1 MTTGT
6 PETCERVLVKA
17 PFQFR
22 RESVPLPNPR
32 DADYL
37 VRVDVCGLCRSD
49 LHAAADWAHDWQ
61 EVGHEFGGTIV
72 AAQRHDGRFAVGDR
86 VAVRNAADCGQC
98 QACRAGAS
106 RSCERLIVNMQGFRD
121 YALCHERSLVD
132 ASGLDDD
139 MLSLVEPTNVAL
151 DLLHAAHVDHTQRV
165 TVLGSGTL
173 GLLTAYVAR
182 HVWGVSDIAMVGRS
196 ASSPLAEA
204 FGVSAYVAFE
214 EVDGKRQPGGQP
226 GRPRL
231 RHADRVLVTTPP
243 STLASALKV
252 CRHGGSVVT
261 VGLDD
266 FERCNVSLDISQ
278 LIFRQ
283 QTLTGL
289 CAAPNA
295 HFKESVSVLRQHGNV
310 LRQLIGRRTSRSGLE
325 GALQAWSTRPHYE
338 GKTIIVR
345 GEAAQ

>member
-1 MTTGT
+1 MTIGT

-22 RESVPLPNPR
+22 RESVPLTDSW

-72 AAQRHDGRFAVGDR
+72 ATRDHEGRFAVGDR

-98 QACRAGAS
+98 HACRAGAS

-139 MLSLVEPTNVAL
+139 TLSLVEPTNVAL
-151 DLLHAAHVDHTQRV
+151 DLLHAARLDHTQRV
-165 TVLGSGTL
+165 TVLGAGTL

-182 HVWGVSDIAMVGRS
+182 HVWGVSDLIVAGRS
-196 ASSPLAEA
+196 AASPLAEA
-204 FGVSAYVAFE
+204 LGVARYVSFGELDKARAVRA
-214 EVDGKRQPGGQP
+214 
-226 GRPRL
+226 
-231 RHADRVLVTTPP
+231 ADRVLVTTPP
-243 STLASALKV
+243 STLESALKA
-252 CRHGGSVVT
+252 CRHGGSVIT
-261 VGLDD
+261 IGLDD
-266 FERCNVSLDISQ
+266 FERCKVTVDISQ

-295 HFKESVSVLRQHGNV
+295 HFKESVSVLRRHGDV
-310 LRQLIGRRTSRSGLE
+310 LRQLIGRRTPRAGLE
-325 GALQAWSTRPHYE
+325 DALQSWRTRPHFE
-338 GKTIIVR
+338 GKTIVVR
-345 GEAAQ
+345 AETTR